1 MQRLFGPSGI
11 WPTPWMERVLPVV
24 AALVEHCPQR
34 TVFTRFIPPRS
45 ADDMP
50 GMWRRYYQRWRAA
63 TRDVIDPAL
72 IELDPALARQ
82 VPPAAVI
89 DKTRYSAFSAPDLL
103 PFLRARKIDT
113 LIVSGSETDVCVL
126 ASVLDAVDLGFR
138 TIVVRDAICS
148 SSDAGHDALMTIY
161 ETRFSEQIEIADAA
175 QIMTAWNPSLA
186 A

>member
-1 MQRLFGPSGI
+1 MQRLFGPAGI
-11 WPTPWMERVLPVV
+11 WPTPWMERALPVV

-34 TVFTRFIPPRS
+34 TVFTRFIPPHT

-50 GMWRRYYQRWRAA
+50 GTWRHYYRRWRIA
-63 TRDVIDPAL
+63 TREVIDPDL
-72 IELDPALARQ
+72 IELDPALARH
-82 VPPAAVI
+82 VPPAAVV

-103 PFLRARKIDT
+103 PFLRTKNIDT
-113 LIVSGSETDVCVL
+113 LIISGSETDVCVL

-148 SSDAGHDALMTIY
+148 SSDAGHDALMMLY

-175 QIMTAWNPSLA
+175 DITAAWNPSLA